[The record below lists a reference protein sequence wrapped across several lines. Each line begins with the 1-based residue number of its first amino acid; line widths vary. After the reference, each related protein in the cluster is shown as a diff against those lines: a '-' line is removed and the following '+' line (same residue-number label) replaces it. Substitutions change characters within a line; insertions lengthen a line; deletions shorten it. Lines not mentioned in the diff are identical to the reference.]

1 MQGLVTTERNSLD
14 PAAAPFAKNPR
25 DIEGLTEGASII
37 EVVNV
42 IGFIKENSFGSM
54 IYFMTFTTSI
64 DRKSTRLNSS
74 HSSPSRMP
82 SSA

>member
-1 MQGLVTTERNSLD
+1 MWPKKADAVIELSIDNDVAHVVLNAPGKLNALD
-14 PAAAPFAKNPR
+14 
-25 DIEGLTEGASII
+25 EASIG
-37 EVVNV
+37 ELDAAYQTAERAGVRALVLR
-42 IGFIKENSFGSM
+42 G
-54 IYFMTFTTSI
+54 